1 MPINTGVAKGA
12 DFCAKVMEY
21 FQKLHEYFQ
30 KVVHYL
36 KFLIAIF
43 ETYYIL

>member
-21 FQKLHEYFQ
+21 FEILVEYFS
-30 KVVHYL
+30 KVVP
-36 KFLIAIF
+36 F
-43 ETYYIL
+43 